1 MPKPSP
7 AFQAMK
13 RALLEQLTAIPA
25 GKVVT
30 LDQMA
35 VAMNV
40 PARHV
45 AYIMS
50 QLNEA
55 ERDLVPWHRLVPTGG
70 RFPVEAKRSPRHVQQ
85 LTLLAQEGVSEPA
98 AHMTQP
104 PFDYSSVFWADEG
117 L

>member
-13 RALLEQLTAIPA
+13 RALLEQLSAIPS
-25 GKVVT
+25 GKVVA

-35 VAMNV
+35 VAMNI

-45 AYIMS
+45 AYLIA

-55 ERDLVPWHRLVPTGG
+55 ERDLVPWHRLVPSGCT
-70 RFPVEAKRSPRHVQQ
+70 FPAEAKQSPRQVQQ
-85 LTLLAQEGVSEPA
+85 IGLLAQEGVSDPA
-98 AHMTQP
+98 AHVIP
-104 PFDYSSVFWADEG
+104 PKFDYSTVFWADEG

>member
-13 RALLEQLTAIPA
+13 RALLEQLSAIPA
-25 GKVVT
+25 GKVVA

-40 PARHV
+40 PARHE
-45 AYIMS
+45 AYIVS
-50 QLNEA
+50 QLSEA
-55 ERDLVPWHRLVPTGG
+55 ERAVVPWHRLVPAGA
-70 RFPVEAKRSPRHVQQ
+70 RFPVEAKRSPRPEQQ
-85 LTLLAQEGVSEPA
+85 LTLLAQEGVVEPA
-98 AHMTQP
+98 AHVIAA